1 MKRTTWRKHH
11 KWVGICLSFFLL
23 MFCLSG
29 IVLNHRAWLSGV
41 DVSRGRLPAAYRFRN
56 WNKGLLRGTL
66 RWTEAKPSARQTMA
80 TGDSSVHVLVY
91 GAGGIWLTDPSG
103 RAFAD
108 FNRGLPTGADRRSV
122 RAMVRTAGGE
132 VFAITPFGLFR
143 LDRGQGQETPST
155 SLLNPESHG
164 IPVNPQVPDPAA
176 QGLPASPQA
185 SDSIPHTSSPAPL
198 ANLKAARW
206 ISVPVPTLPGERLTD
221 LAARGDSIVAMGRSR
236 LYVACAPYD
245 RFRTVELL
253 KPADHDG
260 RVTLFRLFWLLHSG
274 ELFGLPGQ
282 LVVDAL
288 ALVLIVLIV
297 TGWMYWLLPHR
308 IHLLRRRGRDV
319 RAAGRLM
326 KRSLQ
331 WHNSLGRWTIVL
343 TLLLCFTGWCLRP
356 PLLIPLALTSVPPP
370 PGTTLH
376 SANPWRD
383 KLRMLAYDESAGDW
397 LLSTS
402 AGFYALRTW
411 DDVPQTV
418 TAGAPSVSVMGLN
431 VLRMDPQGRW
441 LCGSFSGLYV
451 WDRQAGQSWAYG
463 AEPVEQSSSA
473 SSDPTIAPSNP
484 SHGASPSS
492 GQQST
497 AGYSSDFLVGPVVVD
512 YSSGTD
518 LITQPQ
524 RLSTLPISLW
534 NLALEVHT
542 GRIYLGSLATLFFV
556 FIAGAAAL
564 WCLWSGWKLR
574 RRKSKPPVRPGA
586 KT

>member
-1 MKRTTWRKHH
+1 MKRATWRKHH

-56 WNKGLLRGTL
+56 WNNGLLRGTL
-66 RWTEAKPSARQTMA
+66 RWAEARPSARQTMA
-80 TGDSSVHVLVY
+80 AGDSSVHVLVY

-122 RAMVRTAGGE
+122 RAMARTAGGDL
-132 VFAITPFGLFR
+132 FALTSFGLFR
-143 LDRGQGQETPST
+143 LDRGVGQEPSG
-155 SLLNPESHG
+155 SPS
-164 IPVNPQVPDPAA
+164 
-176 QGLPASPQA
+176 ASA
-185 SDSIPHTSSPAPL
+185 PAPL
-198 ANLKAARW
+198 ANLNTARW

-221 LAARGDSIVAMGRSR
+221 LATRGDSIVALGRSR
-236 LYVACAPYD
+236 LYVARAPYD
-245 RFRTVELL
+245 CFRAVELQQ
-253 KPADHDG
+253 PADHDG

-326 KRSLQ
+326 NRSLR

-383 KLRMLAYDESAGDW
+383 KLRMLAYDETEGDW

-402 AGFYALRTW
+402 AGFYTLRTW
-411 DDVPQTV
+411 DDVPQAA
-418 TAGAPSVSVMGLN
+418 TAGAPPVSVMGLN

-451 WDRQAGQSWAYG
+451 WDRRAGRSWAYG
-463 AEPVEQSSSA
+463 AS
-473 SSDPTIAPSNP
+473 T
-484 SHGASPSS
+484 SS
-492 GQQST
+492 GEQST

-518 LITQPQ
+518 LIAQSQ
-524 RLSTLPISLW
+524 SLSTLPISLW

-574 RRKSKPPVRPGA
+574 RRKSKTPLRPSG
-586 KT
+586 T